1 MSTDNVVDDLAQRVT
16 RARAQVAHQDDPALT
31 AAYSPAEL
39 DAERDL
45 AESIR
50 RLDREQRRAEAT
62 TAAAAAARVR
72 RTGDAI
78 AAIELRDELAAAAA
92 LAAHRRAAS
101 PTAQLADLHRYRV
114 WAGRAL
120 GGVVAAGMAWSAVNV
135 QQNIAGGAPV
145 TDPLFWFSYLIEAM
159 ISVCLIVVMA
169 GAPRLAGHGITVSRR
184 TLTAAELALLA
195 LTVVL
200 NTYPHLSDGH
210 FYDAAVH
217 AVAPAMIAI
226 ALAIHHAMST
236 RVAAALA
243 NAAPA
248 ATTHAAAAPAA
259 ATAPAPAPAAAPA
272 AATSPATAPRAT
284 TAPAAASAPV
294 TAPAA
299 APAATTAPTPAPVR
313 VHARPSVRE
322 LAEQL
327 IQGGIRTPI
336 DQVTAIIAAADA
348 DIEAGHTR
356 PRVTRIAT
364 ANGVGHNTVKRILTA
379 AADIRGA
386 GAQVITLHA
395 ASQP

>member
-1 MSTDNVVDDLAQRVT
+1 MRAADDLAERVAQ
-16 RARAQVAHQDDPALT
+16 ARAQVAHQDDPALT

-50 RLDREQRRAEAT
+50 RLDRERRRAEAV

-72 RTGDAI
+72 KTGHAI

-120 GGVVAAGMAWSAVNV
+120 GGVVAAGMGWSAVNV
-135 QQNIAGGAPV
+135 QQNIAGGV
-145 TDPLFWFSYLIEAM
+145 GMSDPLFWFSYLIEAM

-184 TLTAAELALLA
+184 TLTAAELALLT

-200 NTYPHLSDGH
+200 NTYPHLSAGH
-210 FYDAAVH
+210 WYDAAVH

-243 NAAPA
+243 
-248 ATTHAAAAPAA
+248 TAAAPA
-259 ATAPAPAPAAAPA
+259 TAPTPITTPAAAPA
-272 AATSPATAPRAT
+272 AAATTPATTPAAAMSPATAPAAT
-284 TAPAAASAPV
+284 TTPAAASAPV
-294 TAPAA
+294 TAPAT
-299 APAATTAPTPAPVR
+299 APAAKPTPAPVR
-313 VHARPSVRE
+313 VHARTPVRD

-327 IQGGIRTPI
+327 IQQGGIRTPI

-348 DIEAGHTR
+348 ETKAGHTR
-356 PRVTRIAT
+356 PRHTVIAKAT
-364 ANGVGHNTVKRILTA
+364 GVGHNTVKRILTA
-379 AADIRGA
+379 AENIRGT
-386 GAQVITLHA
+386 GAQVINLHA
-395 ASQP
+395 HTP